1 MQPGRL
7 RGGITF
13 SYPSTGLSSPFE
25 AVSPPSLTIVSLRQD
40 QGGVCTARVKKNDPV
55 RVGQLIGESAAP
67 NGASIHAPVSGK
79 VAEVIKAFQNI
90 HGQSVPAVVIES
102 DGLSEQGGGHPAD
115 TDPLAALREAGIVDY
130 DRSTV
135 PLAAKL
141 EEAKAR
147 NVSTLIVN
155 ALDIEPLL
163 ASRGRLLQ
171 EQTTEIAA
179 GIDAVKKILNPGRVL
194 LTVDANA
201 VQAIAAAKSAWGD
214 AVQLLPLKNKYPQAV
229 DVLLVRSALKRE
241 VPFAH
246 GVRIVDIGAVVV
258 DVESMAAAGR
268 HQPVVERFISVAGS
282 RGHIRNVRVA
292 IGTPI
297 GAVLDHCRITPEN
310 GGKILAGGPMM
321 GSAVAGLDQPVTKEV
336 AGITVLRPG
345 EVVTPVEAVCIKC
358 GLCVDACPMGLMPFL
373 LSGFSE
379 KGMFAHA
386 QRYDLFACIE
396 CGCCAYQCPVRI
408 PMVQFIKF
416 AKRQLEDQRSGA

>member
-1 MQPGRL
+1 M
-7 RGGITF
+7 
-13 SYPSTGLSSPFE
+13 
-25 AVSPPSLTIVSLRQD
+25 AIVPLRQD

-55 RVGQLIGESAAP
+55 LVGQLIGESAAP

-90 HGQSVPAVVIES
+90 HGQPVPAVAIES
-102 DGLSEQGGGHPAD
+102 DGQAQRIEHAAEA
-115 TDPLAALREAGIVDY
+115 DPLAALQAKGVVDF

-135 PLAAKL
+135 PLSAKL
-141 EEAKAR
+141 NEAKAC
-147 NVSTLIVN
+147 NVTTLLVN

-163 ASRGRLLQ
+163 ASRGRLLL
-171 EQTTEIAA
+171 EQTTDIAA

-201 VQAIAAAKSAWGD
+201 LQAIAAAKSAWGD
-214 AVQLLPLKNKYPQAV
+214 SVQVVPLKNKYPQAV
-229 DVLLVRSALKRE
+229 DYLLIKRALNRE

-258 DVESMAAAGR
+258 DVESMAAVGR
-268 HQPVVERFISVAGS
+268 NQPVVERFITVAS
-282 RGHIRNVRVA
+282 SQGHARNVRVT

-297 GAVLDHCRITPEN
+297 GAVLDHCRITPEH
-310 GGKILAGGPMM
+310 GGKVLAGGPMT
-321 GSAVAGLDQPVTKEV
+321 GPAVAGLDQPVTKEV
-336 AGITVLRPG
+336 AGITVLGTR
-345 EVVTPVEAVCIKC
+345 EVVKPVEAVCIKC
-358 GLCVDACPMGLMPFL
+358 GLCVEACPMGLMPFL

-386 QRYDLFACIE
+386 ERHDLFACIE

-416 AKRQLEDQRSGA
+416 AKRQLVDQRSGA